1 MYMCVYVYMCVCVH
15 VYECICAY
23 VCACIHVFVMVC
35 TCLAQEVALLR
46 GVALLKEACH
56 GGRTQA
62 LRSHICSSYA

>member
-1 MYMCVYVYMCVCVH
+1 MCVYVYMCVCVH

-46 GVALLKEACH
+46 GVALLEWVCH
-56 GGRTQA
+56 SENGLNTLTLVA
-62 LRSHICSSYA
+62 